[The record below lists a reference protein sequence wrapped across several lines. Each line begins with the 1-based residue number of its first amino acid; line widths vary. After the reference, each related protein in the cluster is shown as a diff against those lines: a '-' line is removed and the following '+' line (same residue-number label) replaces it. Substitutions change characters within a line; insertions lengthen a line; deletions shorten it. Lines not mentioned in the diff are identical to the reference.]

1 MRGVLACGVA
11 LVLLL
16 AASGTEVAAQS
27 SKEHC
32 KQGCQEGLRS
42 CKSGCQIERDS
53 GDQQE
58 SEVYRDCDSQC
69 HTQYDE
75 CKDDCEGDD

>member
-1 MRGVLACGVA
+1 MRRVPAWGMA

-16 AASGTEVAAQS
+16 ATAGVAAAD
-27 SKEHC
+27 KEHC

-42 CKSGCQIERDS
+42 CKSDCQIERDS

-58 SEVYRDCDSQC
+58 SQVYADCDSQC
-69 HTQYDE
+69 HTQYAE
-75 CKDDCEGDD
+75 CKDDCEDDD